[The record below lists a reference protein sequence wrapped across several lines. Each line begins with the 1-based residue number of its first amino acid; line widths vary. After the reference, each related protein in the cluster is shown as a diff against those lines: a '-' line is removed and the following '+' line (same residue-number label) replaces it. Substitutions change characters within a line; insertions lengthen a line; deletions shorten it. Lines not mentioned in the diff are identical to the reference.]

1 MHVKLTY
8 RKLGKFLDS
17 VKKSLLSLLFDLGGL
32 FAGFLFSTQ
41 LNFSNAIL
49 WSVILYP
56 GILCIRGAIG
66 GAFSGNLTTG
76 LHEGSIKPSFRKNT
90 YKFRIL
96 VESITLSTFLGSI
109 LISLFSYLSASFVI
123 RDVSKDFM
131 SMILVSMS
139 TMSLSILTI
148 SPFTIVTA
156 FLAYRRGLDPDTLV
170 YPITST
176 IADIIL
182 TLVYVITLRVYLV
195 DKTYI
200 LFIDGVFFIMVIF
213 ILIRDYD
220 EKELISSLKE
230 NFIMLLLVSLIINV
244 AGSTLGG
251 IVDKF
256 NVKGL
261 YILYPA
267 LIDTIGD
274 IGSIVGSVATTML
287 ILGYARPNISLI
299 VDNLENIMGAWS
311 ASLIM
316 FLLYAFISFIVSP
329 LANLLLLIY
338 IVFSTNIIAV
348 PLIVLISH
356 LTAILTY
363 RKGFNPDN
371 FVIPVEASLSDTITT
386 LSLLLSLLFLS

>member
-66 GAFSGNLTTG
+66 GVFSGNLTTG

-96 VESITLSTFLGSI
+96 VESITLSTFLGSL

-123 RDVSKDFM
+123 RDISRDFM

-200 LFIDGVFFIMVIF
+200 FFIDGVFFITVIF
-213 ILIRDYD
+213 ILIRDYE

-244 AGSTLGG
+244 AGSTLGE

-256 NVKGL
+256 NVEGL

-267 LIDTIGD
+267 LIDTVGD

-287 ILGYARPNISLI
+287 ILGYARPNISLV

-338 IVFSTNIIAV
+338 IVLSTNIIAV